1 MATGQRRAVPCSI
14 EVCVSIPSAV
24 FHSPCCFRL
33 AAAQAW
39 LGSTSS
45 VRSSMMTCALR
56 NEARVLHVPT
66 PTCTGRLRLIPWGR
80 GMLQVSRLPT
90 TRVPTWLGKS
100 CCTQ

>member
-1 MATGQRRAVPCSI
+1 
-14 EVCVSIPSAV
+14 
-24 FHSPCCFRL
+24 
-33 AAAQAW
+33 
-39 LGSTSS
+39 
-45 VRSSMMTCALR
+45 MMTCALR

-90 TRVPTWLGKS
+90 TRVPTWLGKN